1 MAGKF
6 YANLILQ
13 KGQPDF
19 KSIAEVVRA
28 VYELEAPHVPTS
40 PELRLPTAEL
50 PEETIET
57 AGTTE
62 GAAGGEPSEVKVDA
76 TPAAD
81 SEPMQMDNVQH
92 EGETSVQSASA
103 GLTDPEGVYMY
114 IYIYGY
120 S

>member
-1 MAGKF
+1 MKCIKVAGKF
-6 YANLILQ
+6 QVNKILQ

-50 PEETIET
+50 PEETLET
-57 AGTTE
+57 AGTAE

-76 TPAAD
+76 TLAKD
-81 SEPMQMDNVQH
+81 IEPMQMDNVQH
-92 EGETSVQSASA
+92 EGETSTEAHASA
-103 GLTDPEGVYMY
+103 LPNNEG
-114 IYIYGY
+114 
-120 S
+120 